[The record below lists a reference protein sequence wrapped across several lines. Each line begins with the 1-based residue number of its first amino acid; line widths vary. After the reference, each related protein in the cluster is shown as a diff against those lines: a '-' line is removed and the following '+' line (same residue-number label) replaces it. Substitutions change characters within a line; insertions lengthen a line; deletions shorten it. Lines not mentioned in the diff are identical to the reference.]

1 MSINLAS
8 TSSSPANTQHSDPGP
23 TPSILEDVIS
33 GLIEPRS
40 DAPGEYKPTLI
51 ANRPGGLTMREEIG
65 NSLATSDSFDISV
78 AFVSAEAVLS
88 LFEDFRSHHET
99 ATRAGTLITSTKNHF
114 NDPRAFWELL
124 HLQNTTGVD
133 VRVWEGSRNASV
145 AAMAQGQPF
154 HPKGYIFSRRMK
166 DGTPYYDLY
175 VGSSNLT
182 GAALTTQREW
192 NLKVSS
198 LADGELVGQFQDE
211 IDSQVADSVPLTE
224 EWIKQYE
231 EDFKKYAPPRHEI
244 LQSFEGHDI
253 QPNAMQQEALAN
265 LKKLREQGE
274 HRAIIVSATGTG
286 KTYLSAFDVREC
298 QPKRMLY
305 IAQQQMILQ
314 TAMNSYQKVLGCDES
329 ELGLYSG
336 TSKQQDRRY
345 VFATVQTMRQ
355 PEVLAQ
361 FKSDEFDYVLVD
373 EVHHA
378 GAEGYQRV
386 INHFGLSLFGVG
398 EWVGGV
404 VVLVG

>member
-8 TSSSPANTQHSDPGP
+8 TSSSPANTQHSDLGP

-182 GAALTTQREW
+182 GAALTRNANGISKSHRWRMESW
-192 NLKVSS
+192 SGSS
-198 LADGELVGQFQDE
+198 RMK
-211 IDSQVADSVPLTE
+211 ST
-224 EWIKQYE
+224 
-231 EDFKKYAPPRHEI
+231 
-244 LQSFEGHDI
+244 
-253 QPNAMQQEALAN
+253 
-265 LKKLREQGE
+265 
-274 HRAIIVSATGTG
+274 HRWPIP
-286 KTYLSAFDVREC
+286 FR
-298 QPKRMLY
+298 
-305 IAQQQMILQ
+305 
-314 TAMNSYQKVLGCDES
+314 
-329 ELGLYSG
+329 
-336 TSKQQDRRY
+336 
-345 VFATVQTMRQ
+345 
-355 PEVLAQ
+355 
-361 FKSDEFDYVLVD
+361 
-373 EVHHA
+373 
-378 GAEGYQRV
+378 
-386 INHFGLSLFGVG
+386 
-398 EWVGGV
+398 
-404 VVLVG
+404 

>member
-1 MSINLAS
+1 MQSSTNNSNRKGTRQHVYQSAS

-133 VRVWEGSRNASV
+133 VRVWELPQCLSGRNGSRTAIPS
-145 AAMAQGQPF
+145 
-154 HPKGYIFSRRMK
+154 KGIYLSRRMK

-192 NLKVSS
+192 NSQS
-198 LADGELVGQFQDE
+198 LIAGGWR
-211 IDSQVADSVPLTE
+211 AGRAVP
-224 EWIKQYE
+224 
-231 EDFKKYAPPRHEI
+231 
-244 LQSFEGHDI
+244 G
-253 QPNAMQQEALAN
+253 
-265 LKKLREQGE
+265 
-274 HRAIIVSATGTG
+274 
-286 KTYLSAFDVREC
+286 
-298 QPKRMLY
+298 
-305 IAQQQMILQ
+305 
-314 TAMNSYQKVLGCDES
+314 
-329 ELGLYSG
+329 
-336 TSKQQDRRY
+336 
-345 VFATVQTMRQ
+345 
-355 PEVLAQ
+355 
-361 FKSDEFDYVLVD
+361 
-373 EVHHA
+373 
-378 GAEGYQRV
+378 
-386 INHFGLSLFGVG
+386 
-398 EWVGGV
+398 
-404 VVLVG
+404 

>member
-145 AAMAQGQPF
+145 AAMPS
-154 HPKGYIFSRRMK
+154 KGIYLFSPHERR
-166 DGTPYYDLY
+166 Y
-175 VGSSNLT
+175 
-182 GAALTTQREW
+182 ALLRPVRW
-192 NLKVSS
+192 
-198 LADGELVGQFQDE
+198 QFQSHWSR
-211 IDSQVADSVPLTE
+211 IDHATRMESQSLIAGGWRAGRAVP
-224 EWIKQYE
+224 
-231 EDFKKYAPPRHEI
+231 
-244 LQSFEGHDI
+244 G
-253 QPNAMQQEALAN
+253 
-265 LKKLREQGE
+265 
-274 HRAIIVSATGTG
+274 
-286 KTYLSAFDVREC
+286 
-298 QPKRMLY
+298 
-305 IAQQQMILQ
+305 
-314 TAMNSYQKVLGCDES
+314 
-329 ELGLYSG
+329 
-336 TSKQQDRRY
+336 
-345 VFATVQTMRQ
+345 
-355 PEVLAQ
+355 
-361 FKSDEFDYVLVD
+361 
-373 EVHHA
+373 
-378 GAEGYQRV
+378 
-386 INHFGLSLFGVG
+386 
-398 EWVGGV
+398 
-404 VVLVG
+404 